1 MSLGDLVFEWL
12 LLFKC
17 QGSNR
22 DLNNTCAAHGD
33 VWGTNILTVR
43 DKEASESSSN
53 WAMMKTFSACIAG
66 LWSCWSQWAV
76 VQMYVS
82 LHICNLLNHFLP
94 EMCHL
99 LSNIYFIFLSFK
111 LHIFVVW
118 ELICHGHVLR
128 SWCCFL
134 TFSEVFQW
142 TLLPHWTSTSW
153 LLRLKH
159 SYYWWCW

>member
-99 LSNIYFIFLSFK
+99 LSNIYFIFLNTYFCCLGADMSWPCPQK
-111 LHIFVVW
+111 LMLFFDVFWSVSMDIVAA
-118 ELICHGHVLR
+118 LNIYK
-128 SWCCFL
+128 L
-134 TFSEVFQW
+134 T
-142 TLLPHWTSTSW
+142 
-153 LLRLKH
+153 LKVKT
-159 SYYWWCW
+159 